1 MSSNPQRRVRPC
13 AWLAVSKKA
22 TSRSS
27 SAPDSSSARADMYT
41 ASAPPTAT
49 CELKMTMLTSGRAL
63 TFRECLR
70 SGDETQM
77 NRRKSDCAYHTGVT
91 HGTPASSA
99 VPSTM

>member
-13 AWLAVSKKA
+13 CWLAVSNTA

-27 SAPDSSSARADMYT
+27 SAPDSSLASADMYT
-41 ASAPPTAT
+41 ARALPTAT
-49 CELKMTMLTSGRAL
+49 WESKMTMLTSGRAL

-77 NRRKSDCAYHTGVT
+77 KRR
-91 HGTPASSA
+91 
-99 VPSTM
+99 